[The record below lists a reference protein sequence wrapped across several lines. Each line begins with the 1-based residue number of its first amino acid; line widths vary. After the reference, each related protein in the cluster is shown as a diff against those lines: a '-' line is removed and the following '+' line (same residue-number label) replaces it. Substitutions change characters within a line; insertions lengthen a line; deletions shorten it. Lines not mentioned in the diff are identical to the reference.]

1 MQLADALMSV
11 ARFFFFCLFFLF
23 YLVFAA
29 VLCCEMEAWILFD
42 HHQHPSQRGLKTQYF
57 FAAPSDSFRWKQRWK
72 KAILVLLSQ
81 TLAQGESA
89 CFTTL
94 LFFLL
99 LLNNRGRLKGM
110 FSFFTFLSI
119 FFPSLCRFLSG
130 SASFCPSLKFL
141 KISSAQVSAL
151 VQEQPIMTQLRPG
164 QVFCIKSWHLA
175 LVRHSSI
182 WGNASPLAHSPPPP
196 HLPPLSHHLPV

>member
-1 MQLADALMSV
+1 MQLADALMS
-11 ARFFFFCLFFLF
+11 AACFFFFCLFFLF

-42 HHQHPSQRGLKTQYF
+42 HHQHPLQRGLKTQYF

-72 KAILVLLSQ
+72 KSNTGA
-81 TLAQGESA
+81 A
-89 CFTTL
+89 FTNFSPRL
-94 LFFLL
+94 KYMFHDFVLFF

-119 FFPSLCRFLSG
+119 FFPSLCRLLSG

-151 VQEQPIMTQLRPG
+151 VQEQQTMTQLRPG

-175 LVRHSSI
+175 LVRHSSL
-182 WGNASPLAHSPPPP
+182 WGNSSPLAHSPP
-196 HLPPLSHHLPV
+196 HLPPLSRHLPV